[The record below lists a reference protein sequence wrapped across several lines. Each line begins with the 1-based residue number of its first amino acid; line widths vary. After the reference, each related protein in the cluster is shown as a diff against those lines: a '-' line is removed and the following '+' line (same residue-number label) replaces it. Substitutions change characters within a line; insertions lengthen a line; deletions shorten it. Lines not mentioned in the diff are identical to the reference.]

1 MSERKSFRE
10 KFGYDP
16 GDYFENGKYNPLLLM
31 SKIKVVGSRS
41 GWETS
46 VWWHNREEKIMQ
58 VSQFDKSLICEEKT
72 AEMRAVCH
80 NCSKICHPNF
90 VTCLNV
96 HESEEKISV
105 IQNHSVHGSLVD
117 FMRKNDPFCESRSR
131 IAVKELLLALKF
143 LEIVGLEIVSF
154 GLHSVKVN
162 ERKTLTIDDLN
173 MRRTKKREIPRE
185 YLTLWFISG
194 ILLDDKI
201 KVVSINLFCFN
212 IIYLISL
219 VFIS

>member
-1 MSERKSFRE
+1 M
-10 KFGYDP
+10 
-16 GDYFENGKYNPLLLM
+16 
-31 SKIKVVGSRS
+31 
-41 GWETS
+41 
-46 VWWHNREEKIMQ
+46 
-58 VSQFDKSLICEEKT
+58 
-72 AEMRAVCH
+72 VCH

-90 VTCLNV
+90 VTWLNV

-117 FMRKNDPFCESRSR
+117 FVMKNDPFCESRSR
-131 IAVKELLLALKF
+131 IAVKELLLTLKF

-154 GLHSVKVN
+154 GLHSLKVN

-201 KVVSINLFCFN
+201 KVVSFNLFVLKY
-212 IIYLISL
+212 IILLIKFFL
-219 VFIS
+219 VKQNC